1 MIEEINNKPV
11 YTIHELLEGKKLA
24 PSGSSSSEVLPRPWH
39 RDWARSWDARW

>member
-24 PSGSSSSEVLPRPWH
+24 PASGSSSSAGLPQP
-39 RDWARSWDARW
+39 